1 LMVAVAGLL
10 VVAALV
16 LLMDL
21 DIGRNAGIPPS
32 GIVEQPAGRR

>member
-1 LMVAVAGLL
+1 MSLLERLMVAIAAVL

-21 DIGRNAGIPPS
+21 DIGRNAHIPAVGS
-32 GIVEQPAGRR
+32 RR